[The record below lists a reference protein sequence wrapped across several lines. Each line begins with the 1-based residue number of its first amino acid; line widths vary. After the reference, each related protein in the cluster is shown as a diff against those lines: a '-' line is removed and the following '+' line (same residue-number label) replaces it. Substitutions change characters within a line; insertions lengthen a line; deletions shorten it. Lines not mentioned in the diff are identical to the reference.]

1 MNFKDLFVPL
11 RKKDKIFYPLYVR
24 QVAIVESAAKLL
36 AELLKA
42 ETFEQRNELC
52 KKIKSFESEGDV
64 LANEIFEA
72 LYKAKKTPFDRV
84 DLQQLASLVESFL
97 DLIHD
102 SAKKLV
108 IYHPNGI
115 DIQWI
120 EIGDSILED
129 ARVLKGIVEEM
140 PSIEEKA
147 AFLMQKCIRI
157 KEVESEVD
165 DLYESYM
172 STLFQVE
179 KDAIAITKNKNI
191 VQSLEDTTDK
201 AKEVADCIKTMIV
214 KL

>member
-1 MNFKDLFVPL
+1 M
-11 RKKDKIFYPLYVR
+11 
-24 QVAIVESAAKLL
+24 
-36 AELLKA
+36 
-42 ETFEQRNELC
+42 
-52 KKIKSFESEGDV
+52 
-64 LANEIFEA
+64 
-72 LYKAKKTPFDRV
+72 
-84 DLQQLASLVESFL
+84 
-97 DLIHD
+97 
-102 SAKKLV
+102 
-108 IYHPNGI
+108 
-115 DIQWI
+115 QWI

-140 PSIEEKA
+140 PSIDEKA

>member
-1 MNFKDLFVPL
+1 MNFKDLFIPL
-11 RKKDKIFYPLYVR
+11 RKKDNLFYPLYVR
-24 QVAIVESAAKLL
+24 QASIVESAAKLL
-36 AELLKA
+36 SDLLKA

-52 KKIKSFESEGDV
+52 KQIKAFETEGDV

-72 LYKAKKTPFDRV
+72 LYKAKRTPFDRV
-84 DLQQLASLVESFL
+84 DMQQLASLVESFL
-97 DLIHD
+97 DYIHD

-115 DIQWI
+115 DMQWI

-140 PSIEEKA
+140 PYIEEKA

-165 DLYESYM
+165 DLYECYM
-172 STLFQVE
+172 STLFEVE
-179 KDAIAITKNKNI
+179 KDSIAITKNKNI

>member
-24 QVAIVESAAKLL
+24 QAAIVESAAKLL

>member
-24 QVAIVESAAKLL
+24 QAAIVEFAAKLL

-115 DIQWI
+115 DMQWI

-129 ARVLKGIVEEM
+129 SRVLKGIVEEM